1 MNISIL
7 GLLPVIGMNFKTETS
22 LPRHMQHEGGL
33 PRSREERLL
42 WIRRKVEDG
51 YYDRSRVL
59 RAVAEAFLDPA
70 EMRRA
75 GDRARPQ
82 EG

>member
-1 MNISIL
+1 MTISIL
-7 GLLPVIGMNFKTETS
+7 GLLPVYGMNFKNRTD
-22 LPRHMQHEGGL
+22 LPSHLKHEGGL

-51 YYDRSRVL
+51 YYDRDRVL

-75 GDRARPQ
+75 GDRARQ
-82 EG
+82 ADG